1 MGDLSTSRQAAASRI
16 DIGDAA
22 VDGLLNGLVGG
33 LAMALTLVI
42 GGLLTG
48 DAPGAVMARFDPYTG
63 SAVQGTLL
71 HLAVSSVYGLIFT
84 IGWRMLSRWLRA
96 ERFGWLAGLVYGV
109 ALLALARLA
118 LLPGADSTLRQVPL
132 VHFAA
137 AHMVYGLTVGLLA
150 KQKQAE

>member
-1 MGDLSTSRQAAASRI
+1 MGDLSTPRQAAGSRI

-48 DAPGAVMARFDPYTG
+48 DSPGAVMARFDPYTG

-84 IGWRMLSRWLRA
+84 VGWRMLGRWLRV
-96 ERFGWLAGLVYGV
+96 ERFGWLAGLVYGL
-109 ALLALARLA
+109 ALLALAWLA
-118 LLPGADSTLRQVPL
+118 LLPGADSALQQVPL

-150 KQKQAE
+150 KQKTG

>member
-1 MGDLSTSRQAAASRI
+1 MSDLPTPRQAAASRI

-22 VDGLLNGLVGG
+22 VDGLLHGLVGG
-33 LAMALTLVI
+33 LAMALALVI

-48 DAPGAVMARFDPYTG
+48 SGPGAVMARFDPYTG

-71 HLAVSSVYGLIFT
+71 HLAVSSVYGLIFSV
-84 IGWRMLSRWLRA
+84 GWRALAGWLGI
-96 ERFGWLAGLVYGV
+96 ERFGWLAGVVYGA
-109 ALLALARLA
+109 ALLAVARLA
-118 LLPGADSTLRQVPL
+118 LLPGADSALQEIPF

-150 KQKQAE
+150 NRRAG